1 MQLVG
6 STPPCLCMA
15 RNQKPFLVRLVH
27 LEKSHIL
34 EKARW
39 QEYVQ
44 RTLLVPVLLAG
55 VPSHRIAEPAPGVIA
70 QILPDRTLAFW
81 DLRKFADYSI
91 PSSWRLIER
100 AMLFANQGRF
110 LSLELLQREIQEQY
124 AGPESQAREI
134 ERRLND
140 FFGQQGQLVA

>member
-1 MQLVG
+1 
-6 STPPCLCMA
+6 MA
-15 RNQKPFLVRLVH
+15 RNQKPFLVRLPH
-27 LEKSHIL
+27 LEKPHIL
-34 EKARW
+34 DKARW

-44 RTLLVPVLLAG
+44 RTLLVPVMIAG
-55 VPSHRIAEPAPGVIA
+55 ALSHRIAEPAPGVMA

-100 AMLFANQGRF
+100 AMMFANAGRF

-124 AGPESQAREI
+124 AGPELEARVI
-134 ERRLND
+134 ESRLNL
-140 FFGQQGQLVA
+140 FAEQQGWQL